1 MGRSLSNHE
10 NITKYP
16 INARITNPIN
26 DRIPEP
32 IRARISISNI
42 LIITNHILTGIDFL
56 TPNNLTLIERITA
69 QLPRHRIAP
78 SRSVFICES

>member
-1 MGRSLSNHE
+1 M
-10 NITKYP
+10 
-16 INARITNPIN
+16 NARITNPIN

-32 IRARISISNI
+32 IRDRISISNI
-42 LIITNHILTGIDFL
+42 LINNILTGIDFL
-56 TPNNLTLIERITA
+56 TLNDLILIERITA

>member
-1 MGRSLSNHE
+1 M
-10 NITKYP
+10 
-16 INARITNPIN
+16 NARIANPIN

-32 IRARISISNI
+32 IMARISISNI
-42 LIITNHILTGIDFL
+42 LINILTGIDFL
-56 TPNNLTLIERITA
+56 TLNDLILIERITA